1 MLMYNL
7 IEYINNYW
15 KISENAALRD
25 SKSFKSK
32 VRVNRKPPDSVGTKD
47 VEIAV
52 QLKKTWVVFGELLN
66 ATNQLWN

>member
-32 VRVNRKPPDSVGTKD
+32 LKVTGKPPDGVSTKD

-52 QLKKTWVVFGELLN
+52 QLK
-66 ATNQLWN
+66 

>member
-32 VRVNRKPPDSVGTKD
+32 LKVTAKPPDGVTTKD
-47 VEIAV
+47 NEIAV

>member
-25 SKSFKSK
+25 SKYSNPS
-32 VRVNRKPPDSVGTKD
+32 
-47 VEIAV
+47 
-52 QLKKTWVVFGELLN
+52 
-66 ATNQLWN
+66 